1 MADVITPGKTVTF
14 TITSA
19 PQRVPQR
26 KTLARLMRMQP
37 DIRREL
43 KMVARRRRQK
53 DNVPTRRSG
62 RIWVNRAK
70 ATRLVRVE
78 PGQSFTLT
86 VTPQIV
92 ADLQSV
98 RGFLDAK
105 ATS

>member
-1 MADVITPGKTVTF
+1 MADVITPGKTLTF

-19 PQRVPQR
+19 PQRVPQQ

-37 DIRREL
+37 AIRREL
-43 KMVARRRRQK
+43 KMVARRRRQR

-92 ADLQSV
+92 GDLQSV
-98 RGFLDAK
+98 RGFLNAK
-105 ATS
+105 AAS